1 MFDRFNR
8 KIDYLRISV
17 TDRCNLRCAYCMPE
31 GGVTLIP
38 RSEILSLEEIYEV
51 AETAV
56 EMGLDRI
63 RLTGG
68 EPLIRRNIIHLV
80 SMIAG
85 IKGVRDFA
93 MTTNGVLLQEYAKPL
108 ADVGLHRINV
118 SLDTF
123 DPERYR
129 LITGGGDIRNVLAG
143 IEAALKAGL
152 DPIKL
157 NCVIQKSYDEPDAR
171 DVARFAERNGLIV
184 RFIRQMELAQGTFWI
199 VQGGTGGNCARC
211 NRLRLTSNGMIK
223 PCLFSDLMF
232 SIKELGIP
240 EAIER
245 AVEAKPERG
254 MKSVNHEFYNV
265 GG

>member
-1 MFDRFNR
+1 
-8 KIDYLRISV
+8 
-17 TDRCNLRCAYCMPE
+17 MPD
-31 GGVTLIP
+31 GGVKLIP
-38 RSEILSLEEIYEV
+38 RSEILSLEEIHEV
-51 AETAV
+51 AVTAV
-56 EMGLDRI
+56 EMGMHRI

-68 EPLIRRNIIHLV
+68 EPLIRRNIVHLV

-85 IKGVRDFA
+85 ITGIRDFA
-93 MTTNGVLLQEYAKPL
+93 MTTNGVLLQEYAQPL
-108 ADVGLHRINV
+108 ADVGLHRINI
-118 SLDTF
+118 SLDTL

-143 IEAALKAGL
+143 IEAAQAAGL

-157 NCVIQKSYDEPDAR
+157 NCVIQSSPEEPDAR
-171 DVARFAERNGLIV
+171 QVARFAGENGLVI
-184 RFIRQMELAQGTFWI
+184 RFIKQMELAQGTFWI

-223 PCLFSDLMF
+223 PCLFNDLMF
-232 SIKELGIP
+232 SIKELGIRG
-240 EAIER
+240 AIER
-245 AVEAKPERG
+245 AVEMKPERG